1 MPHDAQLEKEA
12 IRFGYIAMFACRD
25 TLNDAYQ
32 YGISVAESCGDSKAH
47 VVTAIQVLVNTYAL
61 RQAEQRRVMVELEE
75 MARAALSY
83 CQDGSKSDRRRMRMI
98 EGAQSAIEA
107 AKPYLTKTQEKTD
120 DDETK

>member
-1 MPHDAQLEKEA
+1 MSHDKELEKEA
-12 IRFGYIAMFACRD
+12 MRFGYIALFACRD

-32 YGISVAESCGDSKAH
+32 YGVSVAEACGDSKAH
-47 VVTAIQVLVNTYAL
+47 VITAIQVLVNTYAL
-61 RQAEQRRVMVELEE
+61 SQARQHRVMKELEE
-75 MARAALSY
+75 MARATLSY